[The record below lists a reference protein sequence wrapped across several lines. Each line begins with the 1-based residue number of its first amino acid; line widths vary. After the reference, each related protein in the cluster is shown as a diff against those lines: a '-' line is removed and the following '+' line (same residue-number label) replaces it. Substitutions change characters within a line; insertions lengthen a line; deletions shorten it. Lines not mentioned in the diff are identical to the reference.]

1 MKNAVIYARYSSDK
15 QTEQSIEGQ
24 LRVCNEYAE
33 RNGLTIVDTYIDRA
47 TTGTNDNRPSFQRM
61 LSDSDKPV
69 IWDIVLV
76 YAIDRFGRN
85 AIEIAMNKQ
94 RLKKNGKTL
103 ISATQR
109 TSDNIDGTK
118 NLDGILLENVYIG
131 LAEYFSAELS
141 QKVSRGLREN
151 REKGFYTGGTMT
163 YGYKVKDKK
172 VYVDEDQVNVV
183 REIFTMYANGH
194 QANEIIELLTERGIM
209 NNTGKPFLP
218 NAIYKILHNKKFIG
232 IYEVNGEVYTNI
244 FPPIV
249 PQDIFEQVQQR
260 IAHNKLGQKSKEVS
274 FLLKGKIVC
283 GYCGKH
289 INGES
294 GTSCTGE
301 RYYFYKCANRKQN
314 KENCHKKAVPK
325 DYIEQV
331 VLDMAMEIF
340 TSQVD
345 LDLICDE
352 IIRVNRKSI
361 ADHSTLNILLEQKT
375 KVEKSMANVMKA
387 IEEGII
393 YDVTKNRVKE
403 LQEQLDDL
411 SAKILVEQYKQEN
424 GITREEAMEYLT
436 SGVRDLSP
444 QLLIDLMVNKIE
456 LFDDEIIVWFN
467 YSNKQNP
474 EDPDTESRDF
484 ILQEKYTVR
493 VNTAV
498 IIVTMKL

>member
-1 MKNAVIYARYSSDK
+1 MKNAIIYARYSSDK
-15 QTEQSIEGQ
+15 QTDQSIEGQ

-33 RNGLTIVDTYIDRA
+33 RNGLTVVDTYIDRA
-47 TTGTNDNRPSFQRM
+47 TTGTNDNRPAFQKM
-61 LSDSDKPV
+61 LADSDKPV

-94 RLKKNGKTL
+94 RLEKNGKTL

-131 LAEYFSAELS
+131 LAEYFSAELA

-172 VYVDEDQVNVV
+172 VYVDEDQANIV
-183 REIFTMYANGH
+183 REIFTLYANGH
-194 QANEIIELLTERGIM
+194 MAREIADRLNNSGITY
-209 NNTGKPFLP
+209 NGKKFLQ
-218 NAIYKILHNKKFIG
+218 NAIYNMLHNKKYIG
-232 IYEVNGEVYTNI
+232 RYEVNGEVYTNI
-244 FPPIV
+244 FPQLI
-249 PQDIFEQVQQR
+249 DDALFDAVQR
-260 IAHNKLGQKSKEVS
+260 RLEHNKLGQKSRNTN

-283 GYCGKH
+283 GYCGKN
-289 INGES
+289 INGDS
-294 GTSCTGE
+294 GTSHTGKVS
-301 RYYFYKCANRKQN
+301 YYYKCVN
-314 KENCHKKAVPK
+314 KKKNKDNCHKAVVRK
-325 DYIEQV
+325 DYLENI

-352 IIRVNRKSI
+352 IIRVNQKSI
-361 ADHSTLNILLEQKT
+361 ADHSTLNILLEQKAQA
-375 KVEKSMANVMKA
+375 EKSMANVMKA

-403 LQEQLDDL
+403 LQNQLDDL
-411 SAKILVEQYKQEN
+411 SAKILVEQHKQEN

-484 ILQEKYTVR
+484 LLQEKYRLR

-498 IIVTMKL
+498 IIIAMKL

>member
-1 MKNAVIYARYSSDK
+1 MKNAIIYARYSSDK
-15 QTEQSIEGQ
+15 QTDQSIEGQ

-61 LSDSDKPV
+61 LADSDKPV

-85 AIEIAMNKQ
+85 AIEIAVNKQ

-131 LAEYFSAELS
+131 LAEYFSAELA

-151 REKGFYTGGTMT
+151 REKGLYTGGSLT
-163 YGYKVKDKK
+163 YGYKVENKK
-172 VYVDEDQVNVV
+172 VYIYEDQANIV

-194 QANEIIELLTERGIM
+194 LVPEIRQSLNDRGIL
-209 NNTGKPFLP
+209 NNSGKPFLN
-218 NAIYKILHNKKFIG
+218 NAIYDMLHNKKYIG
-232 IYEVNGEVYTNI
+232 IYEVNGNIYDNI

-249 PQDIFEQVQQR
+249 TKDLFDQVQR
-260 IAHNKLGQKSKEVS
+260 KTRRNKLGQKSKGAE

-294 GTSCTGE
+294 GTSCTGKVE
-301 RYYFYKCANRKQN
+301 YYYKCISKKKN
-314 KENCHKKAVPK
+314 KNNCHKATVRKE
-325 DYIEQV
+325 YLENI

-361 ADHSTLNILLEQKT
+361 ADHSTLNLLLEQKA
-375 KVEKSMANVMKA
+375 KAEKSMANVMKA

-411 SAKILVEQYKQEN
+411 SAKILAEQHKQEN